1 VTIYSSSIKVLLV
14 ENDLADVKLTNYFSV
29 KTNQKQFELIRVN
42 QIEDGLNYLRHHY
55 SDIVLLD
62 LNLSNSDGLNTLR
75 KVQTII
81 TEIPIIVF
89 TEVEEEEIAIA
100 ALKEGAQ
107 DYLVKGEI
115 SHQLLKKSIFSAIE
129 RKKVEQDNLQLIS
142 SLNQSQE
149 LLETVTNSTSVLIW
163 MTDAEGNSTFFN
175 QAWLNFTGQT
185 LETTIIA
192 GWMARIHPEDIPKCL
207 DAYQSALEKFSGFQ
221 IEYRLLRFDRKY
233 RWVLNTAVRRYTS
246 DGKLA
251 GLVGSC
257 LDITQRKQIEDK
269 LIQQAE
275 SNRIL
280 AEITQNIHSS
290 LDLDVIL
297 QTAVEEVYQ
306 LLQAE
311 KIFIVKVH
319 ENHLLTLL
327 FESVSTD
334 LSPSCEISTT
344 ANLSID
350 EFSENCDKLTA
361 GKIVAQENVEP
372 IRVVTKNDTPL
383 PKIPYSILLVPIISE
398 AKLWG
403 LLCAEQ
409 ASLSGP
415 WQFEDIKLLDRVAK
429 QLGVAIKQSE
439 LYRQLEE
446 ANKELEKLSVIDELT
461 KVANR
466 RKFNRYIASE
476 WQRLAREKAPLALI
490 LCDIDYFKL
499 YNDTYGHQAGDR
511 CLKLVAQ
518 AISKAVK
525 RPADLV
531 ARYGGEEFA
540 VVLPNTSIEGAEYLA
555 QQIRLYVEALQL
567 PHINSSVDL
576 YITLSLGVSG
586 CIPKHNSVFD
596 ALIAAADSGLYQA
609 KELGRNQV
617 VRLNIE

>member
-1 VTIYSSSIKVLLV
+1 MTIYSPSIKVLLI

-89 TEVEEEEIAIA
+89 TE
-100 ALKEGAQ
+100 
-107 DYLVKGEI
+107 
-115 SHQLLKKSIFSAIE
+115 
-129 RKKVEQDNLQLIS
+129 
-142 SLNQSQE
+142 
-149 LLETVTNSTSVLIW
+149 
-163 MTDAEGNSTFFN
+163 
-175 QAWLNFTGQT
+175 
-185 LETTIIA
+185 
-192 GWMARIHPEDIPKCL
+192 
-207 DAYQSALEKFSGFQ
+207 
-221 IEYRLLRFDRKY
+221 
-233 RWVLNTAVRRYTS
+233 
-246 DGKLA
+246 
-251 GLVGSC
+251 
-257 LDITQRKQIEDK
+257 
-269 LIQQAE
+269 
-275 SNRIL
+275 
-280 AEITQNIHSS
+280 
-290 LDLDVIL
+290 
-297 QTAVEEVYQ
+297 
-306 LLQAE
+306 
-311 KIFIVKVH
+311 
-319 ENHLLTLL
+319 
-327 FESVSTD
+327 
-334 LSPSCEISTT
+334 
-344 ANLSID
+344 
-350 EFSENCDKLTA
+350 
-361 GKIVAQENVEP
+361 
-372 IRVVTKNDTPL
+372 
-383 PKIPYSILLVPIISE
+383 
-398 AKLWG
+398 
-403 LLCAEQ
+403 
-409 ASLSGP
+409 
-415 WQFEDIKLLDRVAK
+415 
-429 QLGVAIKQSE
+429 
-439 LYRQLEE
+439 EE